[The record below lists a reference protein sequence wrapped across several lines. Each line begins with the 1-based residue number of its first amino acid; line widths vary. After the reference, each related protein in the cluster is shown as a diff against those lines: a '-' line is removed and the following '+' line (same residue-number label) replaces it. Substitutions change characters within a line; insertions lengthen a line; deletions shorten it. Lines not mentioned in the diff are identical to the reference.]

1 MLEQR
6 AEQARRCP
14 ALECSVNS
22 AHSRAIV
29 GKRSSVIESFS
40 GTLKSKLA
48 YRRRFAARPQAQQ
61 EMKAYTEIFYN
72 QQRIQA
78 RFDHLSLTA
87 FTQPFSLNKIAN

>member
-1 MLEQR
+1 M
-6 AEQARRCP
+6 
-14 ALECSVNS
+14 
-22 AHSRAIV
+22 
-29 GKRSSVIESFS
+29 
-40 GTLKSKLA
+40 A